1 MVSNRNIFRLIFHCG
16 SIFSSVISVSSIS
29 SVNSFGGGATT
40 ISEDIFFSVEV
51 DIQIETINIFKLW
64 ELSSAGIGRKYRE
77 KDV

>member
-64 ELSSAGIGRKYRE
+64 DFFSAGIDRKYRK
-77 KDV
+77 KDA